1 MKLQLNR
8 DQLSLI
14 YEFGVKAVDADGFAY
29 YQLPQVFRTSHD
41 GNMLE
46 VLEPSKT
53 PVEILNA
60 LAKKK

>member
-14 YEFGVKAVDADGFAY
+14 YELGVKAVDADGFAY
-29 YQLPQVFRTSHD
+29 YQIPSIFRTSHD
-41 GNMLE
+41 GNMVE
-46 VLEPSKT
+46 VLEPSKM
-53 PVEILNA
+53 PIEILTA